1 MKQFTLDYEIVDGI
15 TKGNLIDVRDNLQAD
30 MDAYTTTGKDAQG
43 YYVHPDDAIK
53 NLVYLDAVKK
63 VLEYFGVR

>member
-1 MKQFTLDYEIVDGI
+1 MKQFTLDYEVVDGI

-43 YYVHPDDAIK
+43 YNVHPDDAIN

>member
-1 MKQFTLDYEIVDGI
+1 MKQFILDYEVVDGI
-15 TKGNLIDVRDNLQAD
+15 TKGNLIDVRDNLRAD
-30 MDAYTTTGKDAQG
+30 IEAFSKTGKDAQG

>member
-1 MKQFTLDYEIVDGI
+1 MKQFTLDYELVDGI
-15 TKGNLIDVRDNLQAD
+15 TKGNLIDIRDNLQAD

-43 YYVHPDDAIK
+43 YNVHPDDAIH